1 LAEGISSN
9 SLWVTPGGAFATPFS
24 GWPLEK
30 KSLPWI
36 CMRACQHQWSLPDT
50 NSMHQNGMFT
60 SIALFF
66 VVTSEP
72 AERKMSVAESRSN
85 AKNGGS
91 LTASRLDIP
100 QFLLRIFPRRS
111 VDMQTSRETQNIIGE
126 SKDDMFVCHS
136 LPRCQVL
143 QQDLASAKGTLLLLM
158 ANRGAS

>member
-1 LAEGISSN
+1 
-9 SLWVTPGGAFATPFS
+9 
-24 GWPLEK
+24 
-30 KSLPWI
+30 
-36 CMRACQHQWSLPDT
+36 
-50 NSMHQNGMFT
+50 MHQNGMFT

-100 QFLLRIFPRRS
+100 QFLIFPRRS
-111 VDMQTSRETQNIIGE
+111 VDMQTSRETQNIIGD